1 MTTRE
6 TTSTAGVATASEPHS
21 SQEAHGRSG
30 SGAAAARTE
39 QLFGEYGRT
48 VHGLCRALLRDRAE
62 AEDAAQQTFLSAHRA
77 LLNGTDPRE
86 PAAWLATIARNECW
100 SRIRTRMREP
110 LATEEVDAVSSA
122 NDPLTEAI
130 RRADLRALWLAIE
143 ELPKKQRDAL
153 LLREF
158 GGMSYGELSAA
169 LAVSGSA
176 VESLLF
182 RARDGLRGKLR
193 AVYGAVTGASWIEA
207 IIRVAVGGGAP
218 AAAKVAVLG
227 LGAAAVGGGAVVVP
241 HAFDNH
247 RPSHGPL
254 RTPAAAV
261 VQLPK
266 APAPHELVSRVVTPA
281 APSPA
286 HTVVSR
292 KDDSGEQE
300 AEHHAARHDGGGGRD
315 DNQGRP
321 AAALPAVSA
330 ENLQSAGSGRGSDG
344 NRVDERRADA
354 GGRDGEAA
362 GKSGSD
368 GGGSDHGGGHQS
380 GRD

>member
-1 MTTRE
+1 MTTTVTE
-6 TTSTAGVATASEPHS
+6 TTAATMAEVATASEPHS
-21 SQEAHGRSG
+21 SPHAHGRSG

-39 QLFGEYGRT
+39 ELFANYART
-48 VHGLCRALLRDRAE
+48 VNGLCHALLRDRAE

-77 LLNGTDPRE
+77 LLNGSDPRE

-110 LATEEVDAVSSA
+110 LPAEEVDAVSTA
-122 NDPLTEAI
+122 NDPLAEAI

-143 ELPKKQRDAL
+143 ELPRKQRDAL

-158 GGMSYGELSAA
+158 AGMSYAELAAA

-193 AVYGAVTGASWIEA
+193 AVYGAFTGASWIEA

-218 AAAKVAVLG
+218 VAAKVAVLG
-227 LGAAAVGGGAVVVP
+227 LGAAAVGSGAVVVP

-254 RTPAAAV
+254 RTPAV
-261 VQLPK
+261 VVHRPK
-266 APAPHELVSRVVTPA
+266 APSPHVLVSRVVTPRA
-281 APSPA
+281 APVVVRTP
-286 HTVVSR
+286 VSR
-292 KDDSGEQE
+292 KDNSGHRPE
-300 AEHHAARHDGGGGRD
+300 AEHRATGRDGGGGGD
-315 DNQGRP
+315 DRGTKAILPVAP
-321 AAALPAVSA
+321 AEASQADRS
-330 ENLQSAGSGRGSDG
+330 GSGGDDGDKGSQDG
-344 NRVDERRADA
+344 GTAHD
-354 GGRDGEAA
+354 GGDG
-362 GKSGSD
+362 SGS
-368 GGGSDHGGGHQS
+368 GGDHGGGGGPDS
-380 GRD
+380 GD